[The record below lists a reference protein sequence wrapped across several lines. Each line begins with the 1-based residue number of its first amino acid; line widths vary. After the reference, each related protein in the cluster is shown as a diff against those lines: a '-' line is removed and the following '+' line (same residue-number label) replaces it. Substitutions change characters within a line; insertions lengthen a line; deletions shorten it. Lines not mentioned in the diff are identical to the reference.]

1 MFWLTLRAAQLFPLI
16 MKEKPDLALSHGSRS
31 QILLANFLK
40 IPSVVIFDYEFSKGI
55 PLINPDWAISPNIIS
70 DEIYNG
76 KTKILKYQGIKE
88 DVYIPFFKPDNKIK
102 NELGLDENKIII
114 TIRPPATEA
123 HYFKIDSEKLFE
135 AALDFL
141 CKKENIQI
149 ILLPRSEGQKEFI
162 IKKWAYWFS
171 NSKIIIPE
179 FAVDGLNLIWHSD
192 LVISGGGTMNREA
205 AALGVPV
212 YSIFRG
218 KIGAVD
224 KYLSDEG
231 RLILIED
238 EKDIREKI
246 LLKHRDRSI
255 NSIRQ
260 NNNAL
265 KTILNYI
272 ESILN
277 NSKIK

>member
-1 MFWLTLRAAQLFPLI
+1 
-16 MKEKPDLALSHGSRS
+16 
-31 QILLANFLK
+31 
-40 IPSVVIFDYEFSKGI
+40 
-55 PLINPDWAISPNIIS
+55 
-70 DEIYNG
+70 
-76 KTKILKYQGIKE
+76 
-88 DVYIPFFKPDNKIK
+88 
-102 NELGLDENKIII
+102 
-114 TIRPPATEA
+114 
-123 HYFKIDSEKLFE
+123 
-135 AALDFL
+135 
-141 CKKENIQI
+141 
-149 ILLPRSEGQKEFI
+149 
-162 IKKWAYWFS
+162 
-171 NSKIIIPE
+171 
-179 FAVDGLNLIWHSD
+179 
-192 LVISGGGTMNREA
+192 MNREA